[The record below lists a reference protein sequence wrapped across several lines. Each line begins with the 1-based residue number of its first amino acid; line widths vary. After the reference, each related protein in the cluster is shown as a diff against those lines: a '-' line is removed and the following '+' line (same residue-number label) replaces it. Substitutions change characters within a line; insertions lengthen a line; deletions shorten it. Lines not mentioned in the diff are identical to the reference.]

1 MKKESLLKYIRDK
14 KVIVFGTG
22 ERGNRFYEKY
32 KDTID
37 IVYATSNLDN
47 KTIGNLERIEWKNI
61 TGEDK
66 YLLVICSVAENDI
79 AYQLMLY
86 GLVYGKDFITQNVV
100 EVLLDGKKLVLFVGQ
115 CELEIVNDILNGI
128 SEFKDKYVGICYREY
143 DVLGIGERTPKL
155 QISFMVNFVIGLADY
170 YVYPANLSKERLE
183 YYEMLLGKTAPY
195 CKTCSVP
202 LTTFEAYWP
211 QDSKNYYEMPP
222 LYKRDSSG
230 ALPFGGRRD
239 NNLELAVYDGTVQK
253 TIDEILKDDFYT
265 DDTINKLFSKTIRKY
280 KVLEKKSDIKISD
293 FLEENYRK
301 RRVFLDRGHA
311 CDFILKEYAKR
322 IVTYLDINI
331 DVGLIG
337 KIDLETYNQCHS
349 EQPIY
354 VSVKKHLEFQENTQ
368 YRFWMNGKMQY
379 AAAEVYFNILCNYMG
394 KVKALDMVGV
404 KEGNEKENN
413 MFSE

>member
-155 QISFMVNFVIGLADY
+155 QISLMVNFVIGLADY

-183 YYEMLLGKTAPY
+183 YYEMLLGKTVPY

-230 ALPFGGRRD
+230 ASVWR
-239 NNLELAVYDGTVQK
+239 K
-253 TIDEILKDDFYT
+253 T
-265 DDTINKLFSKTIRKY
+265 
-280 KVLEKKSDIKISD
+280 
-293 FLEENYRK
+293 
-301 RRVFLDRGHA
+301 G
-311 CDFILKEYAKR
+311 
-322 IVTYLDINI
+322 
-331 DVGLIG
+331 
-337 KIDLETYNQCHS
+337 
-349 EQPIY
+349 
-354 VSVKKHLEFQENTQ
+354 
-368 YRFWMNGKMQY
+368 
-379 AAAEVYFNILCNYMG
+379 
-394 KVKALDMVGV
+394 
-404 KEGNEKENN
+404 
-413 MFSE
+413 